1 MTQCILTK
9 YRTDKCASCT
19 HLCPHRIALEGMD
32 GKSGRIG
39 NSGLPKDYRGI
50 TLDNSPAREAQAE
63 IYRMLCGYIKTFRRY
78 RTGDSKRIKSL
89 YLWSESPGTGK
100 TTTASALLNEW
111 IAQDYLGALK
121 NGEQPSQTPAIFFDA
136 NEFQTRYNL
145 ATMSNDDAELERIGS
160 DIKRA
165 QIAPFVVF
173 DDVGIRSSTEAFKS
187 YIHAIINHR
196 TANGMPT
203 VYTSNL
209 PLEDMATVFDARL
222 YDRMRDQC
230 VEVAFTGESNRGKR

>member
-1 MTQCILTK
+1 
-9 YRTDKCASCT
+9 
-19 HLCPHRIALEGMD
+19 
-32 GKSGRIG
+32 
-39 NSGLPKDYRGI
+39 
-50 TLDNSPAREAQAE
+50 
-63 IYRMLCGYIKTFRRY
+63 
-78 RTGDSKRIKSL
+78 
-89 YLWSESPGTGK
+89 
-100 TTTASALLNEW
+100 
-111 IAQDYLGALK
+111 
-121 NGEQPSQTPAIFFDA
+121 
-136 NEFQTRYNL
+136 
-145 ATMSNDDAELERIGS
+145 MSNDDAELERIGN

-230 VEVAFTGESNRGKR
+230 VEVAFVGESNRGGR